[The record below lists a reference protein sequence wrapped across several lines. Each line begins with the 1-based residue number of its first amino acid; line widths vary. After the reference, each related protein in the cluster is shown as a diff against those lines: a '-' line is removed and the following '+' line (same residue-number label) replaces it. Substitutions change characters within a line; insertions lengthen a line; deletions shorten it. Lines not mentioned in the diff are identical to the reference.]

1 MSVIEYNF
9 INHKRAENPLDIVP
23 VAGRIGAEIR
33 GINLAADLDE
43 DTVRSIRA
51 ALNHH
56 KVIFFRNQNDLDDQ
70 RHEQLASLLGEP
82 VAHPT
87 VPVADGSRY
96 LLELDS
102 REGFAA
108 SSWHTDVTFVE
119 AYPAFSLLRAIN
131 VPLAGGDTLWANTA
145 AAYDHLPEPL
155 KLLVNNLWAVHT
167 NDYDYA
173 EILGTNKDSQQ
184 AISHHKGVFASTVYE
199 TLHPVVHVHP
209 ETGERNLLVGHF
221 VKNFVGLNQ
230 ADSQRL
236 YAILQDHITR
246 PENVVRWRWQAGDIA
261 IWDNR
266 ATQHRAVADFGQQ
279 RRTLKRATVAGV
291 NTVSIQ
297 GEKSHTVSK
306 EPGYSTPLKKAQ

>member
-209 ETGERNLLVGHF
+209 ETGERNLLVGH
-221 VKNFVGLNQ
+221 LRRISL
-230 ADSQRL
+230 ASTRL
-236 YAILQDHITR
+236 IRNASMRFCRTISPGRRMWCAGAGRRAILPSGITG
-246 PENVVRWRWQAGDIA
+246 PPSTAQWPTLANSVALSSVPLWRESTRFRSRERRA
-261 IWDNR
+261 IPFR
-266 ATQHRAVADFGQQ
+266 
-279 RRTLKRATVAGV
+279 
-291 NTVSIQ
+291 
-297 GEKSHTVSK
+297 KSPDTARH
-306 EPGYSTPLKKAQ
+306 